1 VIPIKKTNTIVYQNL
16 EAGAREDDSCPPA
29 GKMVDMSLQDRIN
42 QELGKKRL
50 THRAKAYSFVINN
63 TGNQNQQQD
72 FLTGNS
78 KKNLKA
84 MFKNEVSSSKCG
96 SMKMQRSG
104 NSSGDIY
111 NNESI
116 YYNGKGHG
124 NHGIGLKGK
133 ANSSDFN
140 NGDDGLGLVGGKPTR
155 EVGGDKRR

>member
-1 VIPIKKTNTIVYQNL
+1 MPIKKINTIVDQNL
-16 EAGAREDDSCPPA
+16 EAGAREDDPCPPA

-63 TGNQNQQQD
+63 TDNQNQPQD

-78 KKNLKA
+78 KRNLQA
-84 MFKNEVSSSKCG
+84 RFKNDISSSKCG
-96 SMKMQRSG
+96 SMKMQRSC
-104 NSSGDIY
+104 NSSEDIY

-116 YYNGKGHG
+116 YYNGNGHG
-124 NHGIGLKGK
+124 HHGIGLKGK
-133 ANSSDFN
+133 ANSSDLN